1 VTDQTTSWKRSAEDD
16 PSAHDVPDPEMAAT
30 ARRFHVTHAIFGIV
44 FIGIG
49 LFGLGGDPNGD
60 VSWVWVGLLAAAG
73 LAGLVA
79 VVNGIRATGFRRH

>member
-1 VTDQTTSWKRSAEDD
+1 MTDQTTPWKRPAEDD
-16 PSAHDVPDPEMAAT
+16 TSARDVADPQLPAS

-44 FIGIG
+44 FVAIG
-49 LFGLGGDPNGD
+49 LFGLGGDPDGG

-79 VVNGIRATGFRRH
+79 VVNGIRATGFNRD